1 MYYSQREDNMTKEI
15 EIPDGQ
21 GGMKKV
27 IPDGVHPWK
36 TFEGQDKRFIE
47 EQEKAAW
54 ERIGHAAESFNA
66 FHKAYATDHGLT
78 QEELI
83 GAAYLENLNLREF
96 YPQESGGPKAYDEV
110 CKRIWQWFEL
120 NKNK

>member
-1 MYYSQREDNMTKEI
+1 MTREI

-27 IPDGVHPWK
+27 VPDGVHQGK
-36 TFEGQDKRFIE
+36 TFEGQDKRFME

-54 ERIGHAAESFNA
+54 ERIGRAAESFNA

-78 QEELI
+78 REELI

-96 YPQESGGPKAYDEV
+96 YPQEFGGPKEFDEV
-110 CKRIWQWFEL
+110 CKRVWEWFEL